1 MNGMPAGEEE
11 FECNGGWWYDC
22 KGGEPLG
29 RKKTFPECMWDDFKI
44 NIIGEKNDLPVHFCD
59 NCDLPIKIY
68 GCVIPRKHA
77 FCYDCANLYENNGGK
92 VCPGCSISVLR
103 TEEHT

>member
-1 MNGMPAGEEE
+1 MGCLLVKKNLNVMEDGGMIAKEVNHWEE
-11 FECNGGWWYDC
+11 
-22 KGGEPLG
+22 
-29 RKKTFPECMWDDFKI
+29 KTFPECMWDDFKI

-59 NCDLPIKIY
+59 KCDLPIKIY